1 MSQESIIDFSIVE
14 IVIPAILFL
23 AVKHPIAELPDVDA
37 EQLLQD
43 HLESLIFVEYV
54 AEVHFAE
61 LLYGYVKVPVNLKDA
76 TTSLEEFVISY
87 TLEAV
92 MIEERALT
100 LETST
105 YIVA

>member
-1 MSQESIIDFSIVE
+1 M
-14 IVIPAILFL
+14 
-23 AVKHPIAELPDVDA
+23 DA
-37 EQLLQD
+37 EQLLND

-54 AEVHFAE
+54 AEVHFTE
-61 LLYGYVKVPVNLKDA
+61 LLYGYVEVPVNLKDA

-105 YIVA
+105 YTVA

>member
-1 MSQESIIDFSIVE
+1 M
-14 IVIPAILFL
+14 
-23 AVKHPIAELPDVDA
+23 
-37 EQLLQD
+37 
-43 HLESLIFVEYV
+43 
-54 AEVHFAE
+54 
-61 LLYGYVKVPVNLKDA
+61 PVNLKDA